1 MLYSTLKFT
10 TTELSAMSPRHT
22 HPLKSL
28 LHPCIFV
35 LKEGGKIK
43 KDFLDYSL
51 MILFTHSREI
61 IRSPLVDD
69 SGNAHAKDH
78 G

>member
-1 MLYSTLKFT
+1 MNSRPT
-10 TTELSAMSPRHT
+10 HT
-22 HPLKSL
+22 LKSL

-51 MILFTHSREI
+51 MILFTHSREVV
-61 IRSPLVDD
+61 RSPVTDD
-69 SGNAHAKDH
+69 DIDCKSEGSNE
-78 G
+78 GVIC